1 MSHILCHQ
9 GKAKS
14 IRYHRIPDGRPKAV
28 TPTTPEADRQV
39 EQWQR
44 SVTAKAALE
53 DSLSVSYKTKLIPPL
68 FFWAVLIACGSSQV
82 RDRSRDTAVTTPN
95 PEPLGHQG
103 TPPKHSLNRVQQLGS
118 LVFAQRS

>member
-53 DSLSVSYKTKLIPPL
+53 DSLSVSYKTKLIPP
-68 FFWAVLIACGSSQV
+68 FFFGCAHRMRKFPGQGLIPRHSS
-82 RDRSRDTAVTTPN
+82 DNTKS
-95 PEPLGHQG
+95 
-103 TPPKHSLNRVQQLGS
+103 
-118 LVFAQRS
+118 